1 MALPS
6 GTSPVSW
13 SDWSRR
19 RGAIQPQD
27 ASVPGPL
34 WACAKTIQEK
44 KLITCGRMNIQTRTM
59 LIRSLHFCDLKSDF
73 SDAEP
78 TKSNILWDPKTN
90 PPHPI
95 RRWGSPTTIIRAI
108 THEEFKSRTRARP
121 TINWGTQGWGIL
133 GLEGGGVTLRRS
145 DIAMVQMAC
154 WVDDLARKLLFS
166 IANCRIT
173 SGYPQ
178 VIAIENGGSG
188 SKKYV
193 YIQQLIVQAIVV
205 HPCPPLISDRREVIQ
220 WLRKRG

>member
-1 MALPS
+1 
-6 GTSPVSW
+6 
-13 SDWSRR
+13 
-19 RGAIQPQD
+19 
-27 ASVPGPL
+27 
-34 WACAKTIQEK
+34 
-44 KLITCGRMNIQTRTM
+44 
-59 LIRSLHFCDLKSDF
+59 
-73 SDAEP
+73 
-78 TKSNILWDPKTN
+78 
-90 PPHPI
+90 
-95 RRWGSPTTIIRAI
+95 
-108 THEEFKSRTRARP
+108 
-121 TINWGTQGWGIL
+121 
-133 GLEGGGVTLRRS
+133 
-145 DIAMVQMAC
+145 MVQMAC